1 MFSIFSN
8 KIEIN
13 AAPALHSWWDATLRH
28 TVERELNATFE
39 QCLECLLR
47 PDRFLGESRYT
58 YRASRLDGVYEIVF
72 KWVKWGITRFYRVRL
87 RVVQEGPVVRY
98 VSTPDSDYEFYM
110 EFHLRPGGDGRTRVW
125 VEARMKAGL
134 MADLLG
140 RKDYARF
147 VEELVDRGLGAM
159 LSAVAEERRGAE
171 AGQAR
176 PRCEDCLL
184 YEFSNKYCYYLKGPI
199 ANPEDPPC
207 GGRGFIEHRL

>member
-1 MFSIFSN
+1 MLRHAVER
-8 KIEIN
+8 EIN
-13 AAPALHSWWDATLRH
+13 A
-28 TVERELNATFE
+28 TFG

-47 PDRFLGESRYT
+47 PDGFLGESRYT
-58 YRASRLDGVYEIVF
+58 YRASRLDGVYEVVF

-98 VSTPDSDYEFYM
+98 VSTPDSDHEFYM
-110 EFHLRPGGDGRTRVW
+110 EFYLRPRSSGRVRIR

-159 LSAVAEERRGAE
+159 LSAMAGGRGAE
-171 AGQAR
+171 TGAAE
-176 PRCEDCLL
+176 PRCVDCLL
-184 YEFSNKYCYYLKGPI
+184 YEFSNKYCYYLEGPV
-199 ANPEDPPC
+199 ASPEDPPC